1 MNFYKNKKVLVT
13 GGTGLIGTPL
23 VKMLLKFGSK
33 VTVVSLDENKKKI
46 KDYKFLK
53 LDLREFSN
61 CVKAC
66 KNQDFVFHLAG
77 IKGSPLMT
85 RLKPASFLVPTVTFT
100 FNMME
105 AARRCEVER
114 FLLTSSIGVY
124 AQSKIFKED
133 DVWKTFPSEN
143 DKFAGWAKRLCELQ
157 VEAYKIQYKCNNIS
171 IVRPANVYGPNDNFD
186 PDNAMVIPSL
196 INKISNSKKILK
208 VWGDG
213 SSIRDF
219 IYSDDVARAML
230 LILKKKISYPL
241 NIGSGKRETIFDL
254 VQNICNHFKE
264 KNIKIIWQKNKPNG
278 DKIRLMDITKAQKI
292 GFNPQISLSKGLQM
306 TIDWY
311 NRNSNNFRKYNSF
324 KEKI

>member
-23 VKMLLKFGSK
+23 VKMLLKLGSK

>member
-213 SSIRDF
+213 SSTRDF

-241 NIGSGKRETIFDL
+241 NIGSGKGETIFDL

>member
-213 SSIRDF
+213 SSTRDF

-241 NIGSGKRETIFDL
+241 NIGSGKGETIFDL

-278 DKIRLMDITKAQKI
+278 D
-292 GFNPQISLSKGLQM
+292 
-306 TIDWY
+306 
-311 NRNSNNFRKYNSF
+311 NSF
-324 KEKI
+324 NGYNKSTKNWFQSTNFFIKRIANDH